1 VSHEDELV
9 ANLAQLQDAL
19 DREVRIVRVIVGRDG
34 KPTGQVIRRFP
45 LPQVELSPANGRN
58 APAST
63 PPEDDDDHARRVGAQ
78 RPDP

>member
-1 VSHEDELV
+1 MSYEDELV

-45 LPQVELSPANGRN
+45 LPQVELSAANGQN

-63 PPEDDDDHARRVGAQ
+63 PRLDDED
-78 RPDP
+78 